1 MQPVR
6 SRSHSSHSSGKQIVD
21 PQDLLGGTDPQADS
35 TRGNFNSVE
44 AELRMQ
50 NEVDEAS
57 RGLFT
62 ESIEEKSLRAQLKSS
77 QSEVVCW
84 KNMYD
89 SEVQSLQ
96 KRN

>member
-1 MQPVR
+1 M
-6 SRSHSSHSSGKQIVD
+6 
-21 PQDLLGGTDPQADS
+21 
-35 TRGNFNSVE
+35 
-44 AELRMQ
+44 
-50 NEVDEAS
+50 AS
-57 RGLFT
+57 KGLFT
-62 ESIEEKSLRAQLKSS
+62 ESIEEKALRAQLKSS

>member
-1 MQPVR
+1 MR

-21 PQDLLGGTDPQADS
+21 PQDLLGGTDPQAES
-35 TRGNFNSVE
+35 TRG
-44 AELRMQ
+44 ELRKQ
-50 NEVDEAS
+50 FEVDEAS

-62 ESIEEKSLRAQLKSS
+62 ESIEEKTLRAQLKSS

-89 SEVQSLQ
+89 SEVQSL
-96 KRN
+96 

>member
-1 MQPVR
+1 MR

-21 PQDLLGGTDPQADS
+21 PQDLLGGTEPQADS
-35 TRGNFNSVE
+35 TRS
-44 AELRMQ
+44 ELRMQ
-50 NEVDEAS
+50 IEVDEAS

-62 ESIEEKSLRAQLKSS
+62 ESIEEKTLRAQLKSS

-89 SEVQSLQ
+89 NEVQSL
-96 KRN
+96 